1 MRRQGVRGRRER
13 PAERGVPAGSA
24 ASEAGKAAVR
34 KGGNR
39 ARGGGGVEERPKR
52 ARPALYR
59 DRGGETEAGEPWARP
74 HPALTTVVV

>member
-1 MRRQGVRGRRER
+1 MATNIRDHMYGTVFH
-13 PAERGVPAGSA
+13 AG
-24 ASEAGKAAVR
+24 
-34 KGGNR
+34 

-74 HPALTTVVV
+74 HTALTSAHVS